1 MRSIKPMGSV
11 AGVALMIGCAGLT
24 APALAQDAAP
34 VDAVANVGPRA
45 RTVLAE
51 GWQFNFVGEA
61 GPDAHDPKP
70 ENWQQVS
77 VPHTWNRVGYY
88 LSDPQTHVNSAQ
100 SVNKAQGVG
109 WYYLSFTPSAD
120 GAGKRAFLEFEAASR
135 TAEVWLNGVR
145 LGEHRNPFGRFRL
158 DATDAIRFGQ
168 ANSLYVK
175 VDNTQ
180 PRFGNSTAD
189 VLPMTG
195 DFFVRGGLYRPVSL
209 VLANQVHIDLL
220 DSGGPGVYAA
230 TRSADAMRATI
241 DLVARV
247 KNDSSTTRDVT
258 VDVQL
263 LDNVGKAV
271 ASWHHAGQVAP
282 GAPTE
287 VKGALSVSNPR
298 LWNGTAD
305 PYLHTLRTEV
315 RGADGVLL
323 DALDQRFGIRT
334 MRLDPNEGFI
344 LNGRRVPLVGVGIH
358 QDNEASDWAIT
369 QQDVADTV
377 DILRDMGA
385 NTIRLAHYQHGQPI
399 HDLADRY
406 GLLLWDEIGLVTA
419 WTNARDQLEAPD
431 GIRRNARLQLEELIK
446 QNYNH
451 ASVGVWGIANEVDFG
466 PGRPD
471 FLGRPPEVLADPLPL
486 LKDLYGQAKAID
498 LLRPVVL
505 AQCCDERG
513 MRDVPPVADAV
524 DAVGANRYFG
534 WYYGQPHELGAHLDA
549 LRAKRPNQPLSISEI
564 GAGGAPNI
572 QSDNP
577 LGGPIEAAGR
587 TQPEAFF
594 SWYHEESWKVLKH
607 RRDLWGVWLW
617 NGFDFGSTV
626 RREGDAQDINTKG
639 VVSYDR
645 KIKKDA
651 FYFYRANWSDKPT
664 VHVTGRRYVDRAYP
678 VTEVRVYSNAPQTV
692 LRVNGREIGRM
703 ADCPDRVCVWSNVRL
718 KPGANRIEAK
728 GAFASGT
735 VADRIDWTLDKAQAH
750 SFRIDSGAIVAAK
763 ADKRFGSDNFFVG
776 GAAGT
781 ADTPGGR
788 GRQPVLVAIAGTDR
802 RDVVASF
809 RSGSDFS
816 YRIPAANGRY
826 RVTLSFVEPKEAM
839 GARVF
844 DVTANGRAVLNGF
857 DIHAK
862 VGAPLTAVRE
872 QFDADVTGG
881 TLDLRFVAR
890 KGEAIVSAI
899 EVEPLAD

>member
-1 MRSIKPMGSV
+1 MTMTGRSRILLS
-11 AGVALMIGCAGLT
+11 ASA
-24 APALAQDAAP
+24 ALALLPSCIAA
-34 VDAVANVGPRA
+34 ATPRDLPSA
-45 RTVLAE
+45 ETAEATPRTRTVLAE
-51 GWQFNFVGEA
+51 GWQFNFVGDA
-61 GPDAHDPKP
+61 GPGAHNPKP
-70 ENWQQVS
+70 ENWKPVS

-88 LSDPQTHVNSAQ
+88 LSDPQTHVNSAD

-109 WYYLSFTPSAD
+109 WYHLSFTPAAD
-120 GAGKRAFLEFEAASR
+120 GAGKRAFLEFDAASR
-135 TAEVWLNGVR
+135 TAEVWLNGIR

-158 DATDAIRFGQ
+158 DATNAIRFGQ

-209 VLANQVHIDLL
+209 VLANPVHIDLL

-230 TRSADAMRATI
+230 TRSADAASATI
-241 DLVARV
+241 DLIARLR
-247 KNDSSTTRDVT
+247 NDSGAARDVT
-258 VDVQL
+258 VDVKL
-263 LDNVGKAV
+263 LDATGKAV
-271 ASWHHAGQVAP
+271 ASWRHAGQVTP

-287 VKGALSVSNPR
+287 IRGALTVANPR

-305 PYLHTLRTEV
+305 PYLHTLRVEV
-315 RGADGVLL
+315 RGTDGALL
-323 DALDQRFGIRT
+323 DTLDQRFGIRT
-334 MRLDPNEGFI
+334 MRLDPEQGFI
-344 LNGRRVPLVGVGIH
+344 LNGKRVPLVGVGIH
-358 QDNEASDWAIT
+358 QDNEASDWAVT
-369 QQDVADTV
+369 EQDVAETV
-377 DILRDMGA
+377 EILRDMGA

-406 GLLLWDEIGLVTA
+406 GLVLWDEIGLVTA
-419 WTNARDQLEAPD
+419 WTNARDQVETPE
-431 GIRRNARLQLEELIK
+431 GIRQNARLQLQDMIR

-498 LLRPVVL
+498 PLRPVVL
-505 AQCCDERG
+505 AQCCEERG
-513 MRDVPPVADAV
+513 LRDVPPVADAV
-524 DAVGANRYFG
+524 DAVGANRYYG
-534 WYYGQPHELGAHLDA
+534 WYYGKPHELGAHIDA
-549 LRAKRPNQPLSISEI
+549 LRAKRPNQPVSISEI
-564 GAGGAPNI
+564 GAGGAPNM

-577 LGGPIEAAGR
+577 LGGPIESAGR

-594 SWYHEESWKVLKH
+594 SWYHEESWKVLKD
-607 RRDLWGVWLW
+607 RRDLWGIWLW

-645 KIKKDA
+645 KIRKDA

-678 VTEVRVYSNAPQTV
+678 VTDVRVYSNASETR
-692 LRVNGREIGRM
+692 LTVNGREIGRM
-703 ADCPDRVCVWSNVRL
+703 RGCPDRVCVWSDVRL
-718 KPGANRIEAK
+718 KPGANRIEAR

-735 VADRIDWTLDKAQAH
+735 LTDRIEWTLAPAQAR

-763 ADKRFGSDNFFVG
+763 ADTRFGSDHFFTG
-776 GAAGT
+776 GTAGT

-802 RDVVASF
+802 RDVVATF

-826 RVTLSFVEPKEAM
+826 RVTLTFVEPKEAK
-839 GARVF
+839 GARQF
-844 DVTANGRAVLNGF
+844 DVSANGIVTLKEFDVHARAGT
-857 DIHAK
+857 
-862 VGAPLTAVRE
+862 PLTAIRE
-872 QFDADVTGG
+872 QFDVEITGG
-881 TLDLRFVAR
+881 MLDLRFIAR
-890 KGEAIVSAI
+890 RGEAIVSAI
-899 EVEPLAD
+899 EVEPLTD

>member
-1 MRSIKPMGSV
+1 MRTRVQSLKTTAAAIAILSSACSV
-11 AGVALMIGCAGLT
+11 AAASPRDPAG
-24 APALAQDAAP
+24 AADA
-34 VDAVANVGPRA
+34 GPRA
-45 RTVLAE
+45 RTVLAD

-88 LSDPQTHVNSAQ
+88 LSDPQTHVNSTQ
-100 SVNKAQGVG
+100 NVNKAQGVG
-109 WYYLSFTPSAD
+109 WYHLSFTPAAD
-120 GAGKRAFLEFEAASR
+120 GAGKRAFLEFDAASR

-175 VDNTQ
+175 VDNSQ

-209 VLANQVHIDLL
+209 VLANPVHIDLL

-230 TRSADAMRATI
+230 TRSADAASATI
-241 DLVARV
+241 DLVARL
-247 KNDSSTTRDVT
+247 KNDSGAARDVT

-263 LDNVGKAV
+263 LDDTGKAV
-271 ASWHHAGQVAP
+271 ARWSHAGQLAP
-282 GAPTE
+282 GAPAE
-287 VKGALSVSNPR
+287 IKGALSVANPR

-305 PYLHTLRTEV
+305 PYLHTLRVEV
-315 RGADGVLL
+315 RGADGALL

-344 LNGRRVPLVGVGIH
+344 LNGKRVPLVGVGIH
-358 QDNEASDWAIT
+358 QDSEASDWAVSYD
-369 QQDVADTV
+369 DVAETV

-385 NTIRLAHYQHGQPI
+385 NSIRLAHYQHGQPI
-399 HDLADRY
+399 HELADRH
-406 GLLLWDEIGLVTA
+406 GIVLWDEIGLVTA
-419 WTNARDQLEAPD
+419 WTNAKDQVETPD
-431 GIRRNARLQLEELIK
+431 GIRRNARVQLEDLIK

-471 FLGRPPEVLADPLPL
+471 FLGRPPEVLADPQPL

-498 LLRPVVL
+498 PLRPVVL
-505 AQCCDERG
+505 AQCCEERG
-513 MRDVPPVADAV
+513 LRDVPPVADTV
-524 DAVGANRYFG
+524 DAVGANRYYG
-534 WYYGQPHELGAHLDA
+534 WYYGKPHELGAHLDA
-549 LRAKRPNQPLSISEI
+549 LRAKRPNQPVSISEI
-564 GAGGAPNI
+564 GAGGAPNMH
-572 QSDNP
+572 SDNP
-577 LGGPIEAAGR
+577 LGGPIESAGR

-594 SWYHEESWKVLKH
+594 SWYHEESWKVLKD

-639 VVSYDR
+639 VVTYDR

-678 VTEVRVYSNAPQTV
+678 VTEVRVYSNAPLTV
-692 LRVNGREIGRM
+692 LSVNGRVIGRM
-703 ADCPDRVCVWSNVRL
+703 ADCPDRVCVWSDVRL

-735 VADRIDWTLDKAQAH
+735 VADRIVWTLDPAQAR

-763 ADKRFGSDNFFVG
+763 TDKRFGSDHFFVG
-776 GAAGT
+776 GEAGS

-788 GRQPVLVAIAGTDR
+788 GRQPVLAQIGGTDR

-809 RSGSDFS
+809 RGGSDFS

-826 RVTLSFVEPKEAM
+826 RVTLSFVEPKEAI

-844 DVTANGRAVLNGF
+844 DVIANGSAALHGV

-862 VGAPLTAVRE
+862 AGAPLTAIRE
-872 QFDADVTGG
+872 QFDAEVTEG

>member
-1 MRSIKPMGSV
+1 MTGRSRTLLS
-11 AGVALMIGCAGLT
+11 ASA
-24 APALAQDAAP
+24 ALALLPSGIAAATPRDLPRAEAAEAAP
-34 VDAVANVGPRA
+34 RT

-51 GWQFNFVGEA
+51 GWQFNFVGDA
-61 GPDAHDPKP
+61 GPDAHNPKP
-70 ENWQQVS
+70 ENWKSVS

-88 LSDPQTHVNSAQ
+88 LSDPETHLNSAQ

-109 WYYLSFTPSAD
+109 WYHLSFTPAAD
-120 GAGKRAFLEFEAASR
+120 GAGKRAFLEFDAASR

-145 LGEHRNPFGRFRL
+145 LGENRNPFGRFRL

-175 VDNTQ
+175 VDNSQ

-209 VLANQVHIDLL
+209 VLANPVHIDLL

-230 TRSADAMRATI
+230 TRSVDAAAATI
-241 DLVARV
+241 DLVARL
-247 KNDSSTTRDVT
+247 KNDSGVARDVI
-258 VDVQL
+258 VDAHL
-263 LDNVGKAV
+263 LDDAGKPV
-271 ASWHHAGQVAP
+271 ASWRHAGQVAA
-282 GAPTE
+282 GAPAE
-287 VKGALSVSNPR
+287 IKGALTVANPR

-305 PYLHTLRTEV
+305 PYLHTLRVEV
-315 RGADGVLL
+315 RGADGALL

-344 LNGRRVPLVGVGIH
+344 LNGKRVPLVGVGIH
-358 QDNEASDWAIT
+358 QDSEAADWAISYD
-369 QQDVADTV
+369 DVAETV
-377 DILRDMGA
+377 DILRNMGA
-385 NTIRLAHYQHGQPI
+385 NSIRLAHYQHGQPI
-399 HDLADRY
+399 HELADRY
-406 GLLLWDEIGLVTA
+406 GIVLWDEIGLVTA
-419 WTNARDQLEAPD
+419 WTNAKDQVETPE
-431 GIRRNARLQLEELIK
+431 GIRANARLQLQDMIK

-451 ASVGVWGIANEVDFG
+451 ASVAVWGIANEVDFG

-471 FLGRPPEVLADPLPL
+471 FLGRPPEVVADPLPL
-486 LKDLYGQAKAID
+486 LKDLYGQAKAAD
-498 LLRPVVL
+498 PLRPVVL
-505 AQCCDERG
+505 AQCCEERG
-513 MRDVPPVADAV
+513 MRDVPAVADTV
-524 DAVGANRYFG
+524 DAAGANRYYG
-534 WYYGQPHELGAHLDA
+534 WYYGKPYELAAHIDA

-564 GAGGAPNI
+564 GAGGAPNMH
-572 QSDNP
+572 SDNP
-577 LGGPIEAAGR
+577 LGGPIDSAGR
-587 TQPEAFF
+587 IQPEAFF
-594 SWYHEESWKVLKH
+594 SWYHEQSWKVLKD

-617 NGFDFGSTV
+617 NGFDFGTTV

-639 VVSYDR
+639 VVTYDR

-664 VHVTGRRYVDRAYP
+664 VHVTGRRYIDRAYP

-692 LRVNGREIGRM
+692 LSVNGREIGRM
-703 ADCPDRVCVWSNVRL
+703 TDCPDRVCVWRDVRL

-735 VADRIDWTLDKAQAH
+735 VADRIEWRLDTAQAR

-809 RSGSDFS
+809 RGGRDFR
-816 YRIPAANGRY
+816 YRVPVANGRY
-826 RVTLSFVEPKEAM
+826 RVTLSFVEPREGI

-844 DVTANGRAVLNGF
+844 DVTANGRAALTGF
-857 DIHAK
+857 DIHARA
-862 VGAPLTAVRE
+862 GAPLTAVRE

-881 TLDLRFVAR
+881 MLDLHFVASA
-890 KGEAIVSAI
+890 GEAIVSAI

>member
-1 MRSIKPMGSV
+1 MTMTGRSRTLLS
-11 AGVALMIGCAGLT
+11 ASA
-24 APALAQDAAP
+24 ALALLSSGIAAATP
-34 VDAVANVGPRA
+34 HDLPRA
-45 RTVLAE
+45 ETAEASPRTRIVLAE
-51 GWQFNFVGEA
+51 GWQFNFVGDA
-61 GPDAHDPKP
+61 GPEAHRPRP
-70 ENWQQVS
+70 ENWKPVS

-88 LSDPQTHVNSAQ
+88 LSDPQTHVNGPD

-109 WYYLSFTPSAD
+109 WYHLSFTPAAD
-120 GAGKRAFLEFEAASR
+120 GAGKRAFLEFDAASR

-168 ANSLYVK
+168 PNSLYVK

-209 VLANQVHIDLL
+209 VLANPVHIDLL

-230 TRSADAMRATI
+230 TRSADTTRARI
-241 DLVARV
+241 DLVARLR
-247 KNDSSTTRDVT
+247 NDSGAARDVT

-263 LDNVGKAV
+263 LDDMGKAV
-271 ASWHHAGQVAP
+271 ARWRHTGQVTP

-287 VKGALSVSNPR
+287 IKGALTVTDPR
-298 LWNGTAD
+298 LWNGTTD

-344 LNGRRVPLVGVGIH
+344 LNGKRVPLVGVGIH
-358 QDNEASDWAIT
+358 QDSEASDWAIT
-369 QQDVADTV
+369 QQDVAETV

-385 NTIRLAHYQHGQPI
+385 NTLRLAHYQHGQPI
-399 HDLADRY
+399 HEIADRY
-406 GLLLWDEIGLVTA
+406 GLVLWDEIGLVTA
-419 WTNARDQLEAPD
+419 WTNARDQVETPE
-431 GIRRNARLQLEELIK
+431 GIRRNARVQLQDMIK

-451 ASVGVWGIANEVDFG
+451 ASVGFWGIANEVDFG

-486 LKDLYGQAKAID
+486 LKDLYSQAKALD
-498 LLRPVVL
+498 PLRPVVL
-505 AQCCDERG
+505 AQCCEERG
-513 MRDVPPVADAV
+513 LRDVPPVADTV
-524 DAVGANRYFG
+524 DAVGANRYYG
-534 WYYGQPHELGAHLDA
+534 WYYGKPHELGAHLDA
-549 LRAKRPNQPLSISEI
+549 LRAKRPNQPVSISEI
-564 GAGGAPNI
+564 GAGGAPNMH
-572 QSDNP
+572 SDNP
-577 LGGPIEAAGR
+577 LGGPIESAGR

-594 SWYHEESWKVLKH
+594 SWYHEESWKVLKD

-639 VVSYDR
+639 VVTYDR

-678 VTEVRVYSNAPQTV
+678 VTDVRVYSNAAETT
-692 LRVNGREIGRM
+692 LSVNGRALERM
-703 ADCPDRVCVWSNVRL
+703 ADCPDRICVWRDVRL
-718 KPGANRIEAK
+718 KPGANRIEAR
-728 GAFASGT
+728 GAFASGPVT
-735 VADRIDWTLDKAQAH
+735 DRIEWTLSKSEAR
-750 SFRIDSGAIVAAK
+750 SFRIDSGAIVAAR
-763 ADKRFGSDNFFVG
+763 ADTRFGSDNFFVG

-788 GRQPVLVAIAGTDR
+788 GRQPVLVAIAATER
-802 RDVVASF
+802 RDIVATF
-809 RSGSDFS
+809 RSGSDFR
-816 YRIPAANGRY
+816 YRVPVANGRY
-826 RVTLSFVEPKEAM
+826 RVTLHFVEPREGR
-839 GARVF
+839 GARMF
-844 DVTANGRAVLNGF
+844 DVTANGTTALKDY
-857 DIHAK
+857 DIHARA
-862 VGAPLTAVRE
+862 GAVLTATRE
-872 QFDADVTGG
+872 TFPITVNDAL
-881 TLDLRFVAR
+881 LDLHFVAR
-890 KGEAIVSAI
+890 QGEAIVSAI
-899 EVEPLAD
+899 EVEPITD

>member
-1 MRSIKPMGSV
+1 MTMTGRSRTLLS
-11 AGVALMIGCAGLT
+11 ASA
-24 APALAQDAAP
+24 ALALLPSGIAAATPRDLPRAEAAEAAP
-34 VDAVANVGPRA
+34 
-45 RTVLAE
+45 RTRTLLAE
-51 GWQFNFVGEA
+51 GWQFNFVGDA
-61 GPDAHDPKP
+61 GPEAHNPKP
-70 ENWQQVS
+70 ENWTTVS
-77 VPHTWNRVGYY
+77 VPHSWNRVGYY
-88 LSDPQTHVNSAQ
+88 LSDPQTHVNTAQ
-100 SVNKAQGVG
+100 NINKAQGVG
-109 WYYLSFTPSAD
+109 WYHLSFTPAAD
-120 GAGKRAFLEFEAASR
+120 GAGKRAFLEFDAASR
-135 TAEVWLNGVR
+135 TAEVWLNGIR
-145 LGEHRNPFGRFRL
+145 LGAHRNPFGRFRL

-168 ANSLYVK
+168 PNALYVK

-209 VLANQVHIDLL
+209 VLANPVHIELL

-230 TRSADAMRATI
+230 TRSADAANATI
-241 DLVARV
+241 DLVTRV
-247 KNDSSTTRDVT
+247 KNDSGTVRDVT

-263 LDNVGKAV
+263 LDDTGKAV
-271 ASWHHAGQVAP
+271 ATWRHRGPVAT
-282 GAPTE
+282 GAATE
-287 VKGALSVSNPR
+287 IKGVLTIANPR

-344 LNGRRVPLVGVGIH
+344 LNGKRVPLVGVGIH
-358 QDNEASDWAIT
+358 QDNETADWAIT
-369 QQDVADTV
+369 EQDVAETV

-385 NTIRLAHYQHGQPI
+385 NSIRLAHYQHGQPI

-406 GLLLWDEIGLVTA
+406 GLVLWDEIGLVTA
-419 WTNARDQLEAPD
+419 WTNAKDQVDTPD
-431 GIRRNARLQLEELIK
+431 GIRANARLQLQDMIK

-451 ASVGVWGIANEVDFG
+451 ASVAVWGIANEVDFG

-471 FLGRPPEVLADPLPL
+471 FLGRPPEVIADPLPL

-498 LLRPVVL
+498 PLRPVVL
-505 AQCCDERG
+505 AQCCEERG
-513 MRDVPPVADAV
+513 LRDVPPVADTV
-524 DAVGANRYFG
+524 DAVGANRYYG
-534 WYYGQPHELGAHLDA
+534 WYYGKPHELGAHLDA
-549 LRAKRPNQPLSISEI
+549 LRAKRPNQPVSISEI
-564 GAGGAPNI
+564 GAGGAPNMH
-572 QSDNP
+572 SDNP
-577 LGGPIEAAGR
+577 LGGPIDSAGR
-587 TQPEAFF
+587 IQPEAFF
-594 SWYHEESWKVLKH
+594 SWYHEQSWKVLKD

-617 NGFDFGSTV
+617 NGFDFGTTV

-651 FYFYRANWSDKPT
+651 FYFYRANWSDRPT
-664 VHVTGRRYVDRAYP
+664 VHVTGRRYADRAYP

-692 LRVNGREIGRM
+692 LSVNGHEQGRKV
-703 ADCPDRVCVWSNVRL
+703 DCPDRVCVWRDVRL

-728 GAFASGT
+728 GVFASGT
-735 VADRIDWTLDKAQAH
+735 VADRIEWTLAKSEAR

-809 RSGSDFS
+809 RSGSAFG

-826 RVTLSFVEPKEAM
+826 RVTLSFIEPSEAK

-844 DVTANGRAVLNGF
+844 DVTANGRAALTGF
-857 DIHAK
+857 DIHARA
-862 VGAPLTAVRE
+862 GAPLTAVRE
-872 QFDADVTGG
+872 QFDAEVTGG
-881 TLDLRFVAR
+881 MLDLHFVASA
-890 KGEAIVSAI
+890 GEAIVSAI
-899 EVEPLAD
+899 EVEPLVD